1 MASPCLA
8 APEVP
13 GDDQLECLDL
23 HNVDPEHLVA
33 DGISSGPE
41 VVLGGEDVV
50 TRDAVLM
57 ATAMLTTE
65 NEQAIREAVT
75 EVMSHL
81 TNAELEEL
89 VMEPYRSIE
98 PRD

>member
-1 MASPCLA
+1 
-8 APEVP
+8 
-13 GDDQLECLDL
+13 
-23 HNVDPEHLVA
+23 
-33 DGISSGPE
+33 
-41 VVLGGEDVV
+41 
-50 TRDAVLM
+50 
-57 ATAMLTTE
+57 MLTTE